1 MDCLGF
7 LKKKR
12 PIAEL
17 CFPVKKIMNRD
28 IKNIKL
34 VFNLRCQTLSV
45 TEDSQTNHLE
55 ISSVSMKRGTLHSF
69 LLTNGWKID
78 DKKKHKQR

>member
-1 MDCLGF
+1 
-7 LKKKR
+7 
-12 PIAEL
+12 
-17 CFPVKKIMNRD
+17 MNRD

-69 LLTNGWKID
+69 LLTNGWKTD
-78 DKKKHKQR
+78 DKNINKDEIYSEQF